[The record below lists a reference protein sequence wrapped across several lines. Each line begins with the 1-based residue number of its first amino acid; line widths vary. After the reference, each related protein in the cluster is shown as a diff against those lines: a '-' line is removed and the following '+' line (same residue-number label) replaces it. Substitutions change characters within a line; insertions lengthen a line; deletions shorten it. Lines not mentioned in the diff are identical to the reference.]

1 MTTSYLTDTL
11 LQLVESIEPKT
22 TDSYIMSA
30 IGKSETL
37 SQQSILIA
45 MGDRLE
51 VFWNQVFSDFATNL
65 IEDTTEITGVYKV
78 GPKKGQNKTKTK
90 KNNKVKVG
98 KSNRQIDH
106 YFVTKGGT
114 KIYME
119 SKCNLNFDT
128 EKVVASNKK
137 VGEVMDALGAD
148 QGVYFVP
155 VLPII
160 PLEVMTEYY
169 KNGRE
174 IFGVVDVLD
183 LIDAPFTATEYF
195 DFLKNDVAKVL
206 ENKGL

>member
-1 MTTSYLTDTL
+1 MTTYLKDTL
-11 LQLVESIEPKT
+11 LPLVESIEPKK
-22 TDSYIMSA
+22 TDSYIMGA
-30 IGKSETL
+30 IGKSSAL

-51 VFWNQVFSDFATNL
+51 VFWNKVFSDFATNL
-65 IEDTTEITGVYKV
+65 IEDTTEVTGVYKV

-98 KSNRQIDH
+98 KNYRQIDH
-106 YFVTKGGT
+106 YYVTKGGVR
-114 KIYME
+114 IYME

-155 VLPII
+155 VLPVI
-160 PLEVMTEYY
+160 PLEVLTEYS
-169 KNGRE
+169 KKGRE
-174 IFGVVDVLD
+174 IFGVVEVLET
-183 LIDAPFTATEYF
+183 IDAPFTASEYF
-195 DFLKNDVAKVL
+195 EFLKTEVAQVL
-206 ENKGL
+206 EAKGL